1 MSNVYQISHQKTS
14 SSLHPSVASLW
25 ATSPVLASSLDDEM
39 INDNGQSIIF
49 NHMFRITHTDSF
61 SRFIKKLVLVIVIII
76 LFVDEI

>member
-1 MSNVYQISHQKTS
+1 
-14 SSLHPSVASLW
+14 VASLW

-39 INDNGQSIIF
+39 INDNGQSIVF

-61 SRFIKKLVLVIVIII
+61 SRFIKKLVLVIMMIII